1 MADTDLRALYD
12 EIARLK
18 TFLAPAQLAR
28 ALDAGGTR
36 MGVRAER
43 AFDEYPIASGKPLAE
58 HYTRQRKDGTT
69 YRSKFKTARQ
79 QGYVMR
85 LAKQG
90 RIPYR
95 RTGRLGRSITSRVDV
110 DAASA
115 SVVVRVGSSD
125 PKAPWVIGGPGQQ
138 SNYHAGTWPSLPQQL
153 AVQFDDIYEAGVDG
167 FIDAAIRLIGG

>member
-12 EIARLK
+12 ELVRLK
-18 TFLAPAQLAR
+18 TFLAPAQLSR
-28 ALDAGGTR
+28 ALDAGGTH

-58 HYTRQRKDGTT
+58 YYTRQRADGTT
-69 YRSKFKTARQ
+69 YQSKFKSARQ
-79 QGYVMR
+79 QRYVMR

-110 DAASA
+110 RPGEAA
-115 SVVVRVGSSD
+115 VIVRVGSND
-125 PKAPWVIGGPGQQ
+125 PKAPFVIGGPGQQ
-138 SNYHAGTWPSLPQQL
+138 SNYHAGTWPSLPQRV
-153 AVQFDDIYEAGVDG
+153 AEQFDAIYEAGVDG